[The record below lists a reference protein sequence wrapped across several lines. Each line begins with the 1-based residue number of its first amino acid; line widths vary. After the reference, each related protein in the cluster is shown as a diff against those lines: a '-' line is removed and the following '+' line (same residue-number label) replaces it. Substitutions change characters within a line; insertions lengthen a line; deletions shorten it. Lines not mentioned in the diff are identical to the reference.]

1 MCAFLGWASRD
12 SFFNRA
18 QLTEA
23 RMNNQNNSIYSYEQ
37 QKAAIVKK
45 NLSPEEYQ
53 RQIKALAKNLG
64 V

>member
-1 MCAFLGWASRD
+1 LASREH
-12 SFFNRA
+12 FFNRA

-23 RMNNQNNSIYSYEQ
+23 RMINQNNSIYSYEQ
-37 QKAAIVKK
+37 QKAAIAKQ

-53 RQIKALAKNLG
+53 RKIKALAKKLG